1 MPDPVTL
8 STLGGLAASE
18 GIKFLYGQAAEL
30 LKAWR
35 ERRGQVAAGQE
46 PPARLTVPIVA
57 SEVLDA
63 TPAEPVVDTAV
74 LDREN
79 AALVRLTGGLAPYA
93 QGLADLDPDDSELA
107 EQAGQLRALLEAAYG
122 QRFTFRGEQRDPTGT
137 RVSVTQVLGDVAGD
151 VLGVAGDVAP
161 GASADVHQQATTVR
175 PGASVTGFKG
185 NIGR

>member
-1 MPDPVTL
+1 MPDPVTV
-8 STLGGLAASE
+8 SALGGLAASE

-35 ERRGQVAAGQE
+35 ERRGRVAAGEE
-46 PPARLTVPIVA
+46 PPAQLTVPIVA

-63 TPAEPVVDTAV
+63 APAEPVVDVAV

-93 QGLADLDPDDSELA
+93 QGLADLDPDDAELA

-122 QRFTFRGEQRDPTGT
+122 QRFTFRGEQRDPT
-137 RVSVTQVLGDVAGD
+137 
-151 VLGVAGDVAP
+151 
-161 GASADVHQQATTVR
+161 
-175 PGASVTGFKG
+175 
-185 NIGR
+185 